1 MPHIVFSFNLDDVI
15 FIILALLL
23 AGLLGFIKLA
33 DWQEKRKNNHDRKNN
48 RDGKNN

>member
-1 MPHIVFSFNLDDVI
+1 MPHIVFSFNLDDII

-33 DWQEKRKNNHDRKNN
+33 DWQEKRKNNREKNN
-48 RDGKNN
+48 RDEKKN